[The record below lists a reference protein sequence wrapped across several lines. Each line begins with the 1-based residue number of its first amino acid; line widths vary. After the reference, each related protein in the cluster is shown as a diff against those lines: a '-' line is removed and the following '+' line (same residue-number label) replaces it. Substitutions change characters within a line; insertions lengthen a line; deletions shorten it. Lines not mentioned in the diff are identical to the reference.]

1 MSSQIVI
8 PTLFE
13 GNPISAEVI
22 LDICLKLTNVNRD
35 IEEIIL
41 EIIPNHEDF
50 DSSYIL
56 NEISTLLFNEKSFD
70 SLIFV
75 KKHKQ
80 SLKSSIAFLLT
91 GNSNKQ
97 DIVESSK
104 LISGWNLDDDNIF
117 RALCISF
124 HVLMEIF
131 LSDKSYF
138 SYEDSTFNR
147 DLETFSQL
155 ELDEIFK
162 VKNSFF
168 EQRGN
173 WNICCWFGLHKQL

>member
-1 MSSQIVI
+1 MSSKIVI

-22 LDICLKLTNVNRD
+22 LDICLKLTHVNRD

-41 EIIPNHEDF
+41 GIVPNHEDF

-104 LISGWNLDDDNIF
+104 LISD
-117 RALCISF
+117 
-124 HVLMEIF
+124 
-131 LSDKSYF
+131 
-138 SYEDSTFNR
+138 
-147 DLETFSQL
+147 
-155 ELDEIFK
+155 
-162 VKNSFF
+162 
-168 EQRGN
+168 
-173 WNICCWFGLHKQL
+173 